1 MATLVLNTLPETAI
15 TRLDALAAHQ
25 GLTAAQLAAALIEQY
40 LEDQE
45 DIADA
50 LTALNDGETP
60 ITWAKVKE
68 ELGL

>member
-1 MATLVLNTLPETAI
+1 MATLVLNTLPETAM
-15 TRLDALAAHQ
+15 TRLDALAADQ

-50 LTALNDGETP
+50 LTVLHDGETP
-60 ITWAKVKE
+60 VPWEKVKE